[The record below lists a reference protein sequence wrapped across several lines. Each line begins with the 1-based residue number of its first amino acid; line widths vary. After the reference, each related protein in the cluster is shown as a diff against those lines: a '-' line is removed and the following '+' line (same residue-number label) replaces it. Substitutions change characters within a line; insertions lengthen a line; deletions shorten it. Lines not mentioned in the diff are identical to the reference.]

1 MKKRI
6 AALFTA
12 AFTVLGLSIQH
23 PAMAAAPQRYTPKSG
38 GFTMTIPPGSTELYH
53 TTTGVRFK
61 VGEDFLISADLYTL
75 PSFISVPMKQYSGEQ
90 KRELSKFL
98 KKIQDDQDN
107 TIVGM
112 DDKATGQTTDKAAL
126 LRDKLHGKKNNPSA
140 QLEKEMQAGCYDFR
154 SVPKDP
160 EKTRRPFIIGRAY
173 QTQKNNLCVVTVRT
187 TQANEEAGKEALKA
201 ITKDLDLKK
210 IHYTD
215 ENILTDPNLGFQMEI
230 PSGWRIYTLRADN
243 VLFGRSLSSVHTDS
257 MMIRRLSDD
266 SFKELGSATKA
277 TINEAEKNFI
287 EKITSYTPNITMRA
301 DNVLFGRSLS
311 SVHTDSM
318 MIRRL
323 SDDSFKELGSA
334 TKATINEAEKNFI
347 EKITSYTPNITILHH
362 EPIIVGDLRGSLSQS
377 TDNEDLKKVFLLN
390 AYLLN
395 PQGEGY
401 VIHFQTDDT
410 INYDLKLSAFKR
422 AVQSF
427 TLLGQKKKST

>member
-215 ENILTDPNLGFQMEI
+215 ENILTVPNLGFQMEI

-243 VLFGRSLSSVHTDS
+243 VLFGRSLSS
-257 MMIRRLSDD
+257 I
-266 SFKELGSATKA
+266 
-277 TINEAEKNFI
+277 
-287 EKITSYTPNITMRA
+287 
-301 DNVLFGRSLS
+301 
-311 SVHTDSM
+311 HTDSM

>member
-23 PAMAAAPQRYTPKSG
+23 PAMAAALQRYTPKSG

-287 EKITSYTPNITMRA
+287 EKITSYTPNIT
-301 DNVLFGRSLS
+301 
-311 SVHTDSM
+311 
-318 MIRRL
+318 
-323 SDDSFKELGSA
+323 
-334 TKATINEAEKNFI
+334 
-347 EKITSYTPNITILHH
+347 ILHH

>member
-287 EKITSYTPNITMRA
+287 EKITSYTPNIT
-301 DNVLFGRSLS
+301 
-311 SVHTDSM
+311 
-318 MIRRL
+318 
-323 SDDSFKELGSA
+323 
-334 TKATINEAEKNFI
+334 
-347 EKITSYTPNITILHH
+347 ILHH

-410 INYDLKLSAFKR
+410 INYDLKLSAFKQ

>member
-1 MKKRI
+1 VLSDFPGPKGEGREVKKRI

-215 ENILTDPNLGFQMEI
+215 ENILTVPNLGFQMEI
-230 PSGWRIYTLRADN
+230 PSGWRIYTL
-243 VLFGRSLSSVHTDS
+243 
-257 MMIRRLSDD
+257 
-266 SFKELGSATKA
+266 
-277 TINEAEKNFI
+277 
-287 EKITSYTPNITMRA
+287 RA

>member
-126 LRDKLHGKKNNPSA
+126 LPDKLHGKKNNPSA

-287 EKITSYTPNITMRA
+287 EKITSYTPNIT
-301 DNVLFGRSLS
+301 
-311 SVHTDSM
+311 
-318 MIRRL
+318 
-323 SDDSFKELGSA
+323 
-334 TKATINEAEKNFI
+334 
-347 EKITSYTPNITILHH
+347 ILHH

>member
-12 AFTVLGLSIQH
+12 AFTLLGLSIQH

-215 ENILTDPNLGFQMEI
+215 ENILTVPNLGFQMEI
-230 PSGWRIYTLRADN
+230 PSGWRIYTL
-243 VLFGRSLSSVHTDS
+243 
-257 MMIRRLSDD
+257 
-266 SFKELGSATKA
+266 
-277 TINEAEKNFI
+277 
-287 EKITSYTPNITMRA
+287 RA

>member
-90 KRELSKFL
+90 KRELSKFV

-287 EKITSYTPNITMRA
+287 EKITSYTPNIT
-301 DNVLFGRSLS
+301 
-311 SVHTDSM
+311 
-318 MIRRL
+318 
-323 SDDSFKELGSA
+323 
-334 TKATINEAEKNFI
+334 
-347 EKITSYTPNITILHH
+347 ILHH

>member
-23 PAMAAAPQRYTPKSG
+23 PAMAAAPPRYTPKSG

-287 EKITSYTPNITMRA
+287 EKITSYTPNIT
-301 DNVLFGRSLS
+301 
-311 SVHTDSM
+311 
-318 MIRRL
+318 
-323 SDDSFKELGSA
+323 
-334 TKATINEAEKNFI
+334 
-347 EKITSYTPNITILHH
+347 ILHH

>member
-23 PAMAAAPQRYTPKSG
+23 PAMAAAPQRYTPKIG

-215 ENILTDPNLGFQMEI
+215 ENILTVPNLGFQMEI
-230 PSGWRIYTLRADN
+230 PSGWRIYTL
-243 VLFGRSLSSVHTDS
+243 
-257 MMIRRLSDD
+257 
-266 SFKELGSATKA
+266 
-277 TINEAEKNFI
+277 
-287 EKITSYTPNITMRA
+287 RA

>member
-243 VLFGRSLSSVHTDS
+243 VCPFWTQLEQCPYGFH
-257 MMIRRLSDD
+257 DD
-266 SFKELGSATKA
+266 PKA
-277 TINEAEKNFI
+277 Q
-287 EKITSYTPNITMRA
+287 R
-301 DNVLFGRSLS
+301 
-311 SVHTDSM
+311 
-318 MIRRL
+318 
-323 SDDSFKELGSA
+323 
-334 TKATINEAEKNFI
+334 
-347 EKITSYTPNITILHH
+347 
-362 EPIIVGDLRGSLSQS
+362 
-377 TDNEDLKKVFLLN
+377 
-390 AYLLN
+390 
-395 PQGEGY
+395 
-401 VIHFQTDDT
+401 
-410 INYDLKLSAFKR
+410 
-422 AVQSF
+422 
-427 TLLGQKKKST
+427 

>member
-75 PSFISVPMKQYSGEQ
+75 PSFISVPMKQYSGKQ

-215 ENILTDPNLGFQMEI
+215 ENILTVPNLGFQMEI
-230 PSGWRIYTLRADN
+230 PSGWRIYTL
-243 VLFGRSLSSVHTDS
+243 
-257 MMIRRLSDD
+257 
-266 SFKELGSATKA
+266 
-277 TINEAEKNFI
+277 
-287 EKITSYTPNITMRA
+287 RA

>member
-38 GFTMTIPPGSTELYH
+38 GFTMTIPPGSTKLYH

-287 EKITSYTPNITMRA
+287 EKITSYTPNIT
-301 DNVLFGRSLS
+301 
-311 SVHTDSM
+311 
-318 MIRRL
+318 
-323 SDDSFKELGSA
+323 
-334 TKATINEAEKNFI
+334 
-347 EKITSYTPNITILHH
+347 ILHH

>member
-287 EKITSYTPNITMRA
+287 EKITSYTPNIT
-301 DNVLFGRSLS
+301 
-311 SVHTDSM
+311 
-318 MIRRL
+318 
-323 SDDSFKELGSA
+323 
-334 TKATINEAEKNFI
+334 
-347 EKITSYTPNITILHH
+347 ILHH

-422 AVQSF
+422 AVQPF

>member
-1 MKKRI
+1 MLSDFPGPKGEGREVKKRI

-287 EKITSYTPNITMRA
+287 EKITSYTPNIT
-301 DNVLFGRSLS
+301 
-311 SVHTDSM
+311 
-318 MIRRL
+318 
-323 SDDSFKELGSA
+323 
-334 TKATINEAEKNFI
+334 
-347 EKITSYTPNITILHH
+347 ILHH

>member
-1 MKKRI
+1 MLSDFPGPKGEGREVKKRI

-12 AFTVLGLSIQH
+12 AFTVLSLSIQH

-201 ITKDLDLKK
+201 ITKNLDLKK

-215 ENILTDPNLGFQMEI
+215 ENILTVPNLGFQMEI
-230 PSGWRIYTLRADN
+230 PSGWRIYTL
-243 VLFGRSLSSVHTDS
+243 
-257 MMIRRLSDD
+257 
-266 SFKELGSATKA
+266 
-277 TINEAEKNFI
+277 
-287 EKITSYTPNITMRA
+287 RA

>member
-215 ENILTDPNLGFQMEI
+215 ENILTVPNLGFQMEI

-287 EKITSYTPNITMRA
+287 EKITSYTPNIT
-301 DNVLFGRSLS
+301 
-311 SVHTDSM
+311 
-318 MIRRL
+318 
-323 SDDSFKELGSA
+323 
-334 TKATINEAEKNFI
+334 
-347 EKITSYTPNITILHH
+347 ILHH
-362 EPIIVGDLRGSLSQS
+362 EPIIVGDLRRSLSQS

>member
-187 TQANEEAGKEALKA
+187 TQANEEASKEALKA

-230 PSGWRIYTLRADN
+230 PSGWRIYTL
-243 VLFGRSLSSVHTDS
+243 
-257 MMIRRLSDD
+257 
-266 SFKELGSATKA
+266 
-277 TINEAEKNFI
+277 
-287 EKITSYTPNITMRA
+287 RA